1 MIPLSNNDF
10 DRAVRLLRLLSR
22 TKGTTLKE
30 KEAARKAGLLVK
42 KLEKQQEETWQKK
55 NSKK

>member
-10 DRAVRLLRLLSR
+10 DRAVRLLRFLSR